1 MSCIKDK
8 NENYELTGY
17 IGKRDFEGLSD
28 EGWEQIS
35 DYISEECSN
44 YRWEEEIFQVVQ
56 EHIYKNFEGEE
67 WFDEWREQ

>member
-8 NENYELTGY
+8 NENYELSGY
-17 IGKRDFEGLSD
+17 IGKGDFEGISD
-28 EGWEQIS
+28 EGWKQIS
-35 DYISEECSN
+35 DYIDEECSN